1 MVKNPKWLERFGQM
15 ALWFPIISAL
25 LTLVLGIYT
34 DSQVHWLKL
43 IGIGYLTGYVITFWV
58 ALVTLFVAIVVE
70 MIKTKKEL
78 GESDL
83 VDKSKE

>member
-1 MVKNPKWLERFGQM
+1 MVKNPKWLERFGQI
-15 ALWFPIISAL
+15 ALWFPIISAI
-25 LTLVLGIYT
+25 TILVLGVYT
-34 DSQVHWLKL
+34 DSHVHWLKL

-58 ALVTLFVAIVVE
+58 ALVTLFVAIVVG